1 MENEMEEKIDKA
13 VEILLDQVRTN
24 LKPPEALQQ
33 SQAVL
38 NMAHAKNI
46 LMNVEYNKQQITEGK
61 PSPKKPGAGA

>member
-1 MENEMEEKIDKA
+1 MENMMEEKLDKA
-13 VEILLDQVRTN
+13 VEILLDQIRTN

-46 LMNVEYNKQQITEGK
+46 LLTGK
-61 PSPKKPGAGA
+61 TVPKKSGTGA